1 MSLHKKPIKAHGE
14 KVSERTSE
22 LHSSSV
28 FILLSLIPVPPPPS
42 AESQTQTPND

>member
-28 FILLSLIPVPPPPS
+28 FILLSLIPVPPPS